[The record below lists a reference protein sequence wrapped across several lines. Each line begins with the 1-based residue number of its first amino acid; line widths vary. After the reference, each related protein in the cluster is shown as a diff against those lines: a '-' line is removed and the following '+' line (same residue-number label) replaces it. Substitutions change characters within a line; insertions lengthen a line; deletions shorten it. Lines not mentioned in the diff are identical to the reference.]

1 MLDLVFLPTYS
12 RGLIP
17 VNFREM
23 DGAIGKADFSDAL
36 PLAPTSSAIKLPK
49 PGDLTD
55 LRPNRE
61 GFNLRDWAEQL
72 EMHEAIVPK
81 SCGISQWEKRVL
93 HRVTYVERVPPPI
106 ASRPLFTTSNN
117 VPTPLNVQGNA
128 ELIRLVVAQI
138 PTNTTARTRLIVGNA
153 VAAAIN
159 PSSTAPGVYPASAL
173 EAIVPWWR
181 SFLDRARPNSNG
193 TIFDP
198 AAAALLQSLVS
209 RTTTYLYNGF
219 ATKAFTDIHG

>member
-1 MLDLVFLPTYS
+1 M
-12 RGLIP
+12 
-17 VNFREM
+17 
-23 DGAIGKADFSDAL
+23 
-36 PLAPTSSAIKLPK
+36 
-49 PGDLTD
+49 
-55 LRPNRE
+55 RPNRE